1 MEKLTLQQFA
11 SDLGISKTKA
21 AKGIIDGN
29 FPFATAIMPAEDSNE
44 KIVYVILKSR
54 YDKWKKGEFMG

>member
-1 MEKLTLQQFA
+1 MEERLTLQQLA

-29 FPFATAIMPAEDSNE
+29 FPFATAIMPAEENG

-54 YDKWKKGEFMG
+54 YDKWKKGEFIG

>member
-1 MEKLTLQQFA
+1 MEEKLTLQQLA

-29 FPFATAIMPAEDSNE
+29 FPFATAIMPAEDNE

-54 YDKWKKGEFMG
+54 YDKWKKGEFRG